1 MGITVEADFL
11 VIGAGIAGASTGYF
25 LAPHGRV
32 VVLEREAAPGQH
44 ATGRSAAMYEP
55 AYGNAQVRALTAA
68 GRGFFDAPPAGFAEH
83 PLLLPR
89 GVVIAQLAGEE
100 FGPGADP
107 AGAAQTDEALIADLL
122 EVPGAVFLSKH
133 DVLSRIPVL
142 REELVLGGVHDT
154 QAEDVDVGELHLGFL
169 KGIRARGG
177 EVRCGREVAAI
188 SRAGAGW
195 EVQAGDES
203 YRAPVVVNAAGAWAD
218 AVARL
223 AGVHE
228 IGLVPKRR
236 SAFVFRPPDGLEIHS
251 LPMFKDLR
259 ISFYVKPDAG
269 MLLGSPAN
277 ADPTQPQDVKPP
289 DLDIALAIH
298 RIEEATTLAVGRPF
312 RAWAGL
318 RSFVCDGGLVGGY
331 APDAAGFFWVAAQGG
346 YGIQTAPA
354 MGEAT
359 AALALG
365 QQIPEH
371 IAAHGV
377 TAEALSPSRLR

>member
-11 VIGAGIAGASTGYF
+11 VVGAGIAGASTGYF
-25 LAPHGRV
+25 LAQHGKV

-68 GRGFFDAPPAGFAEH
+68 SRSFFDSPPEGFAEH
-83 PLLLPR
+83 PLLSPR

-107 AGAAQTDEALIADLL
+107 AGPALTDEALIADLL
-122 EVPGAVFLSKH
+122 EVPGATLLSKH
-133 DVLSRIPVL
+133 DVLSLIPVL
-142 REELVLGGVHDT
+142 REEMVLGGVHDA

-177 EVRCGREVAAI
+177 EVRCGRGVAAV
-188 SRAGAGW
+188 SRVGAAW
-195 EVQAGDES
+195 QVQAGDES
-203 YRAPVVVNAAGAWAD
+203 YRAPVLVNAAGAWAD
-218 AVARL
+218 VVARL
-223 AGVHE
+223 AGVRE

-236 SAFVFRPPDGLEIHS
+236 SAFVFHPPHGLDVRA

-259 ISFYVKPDAG
+259 IGFYVKPDAG

-277 ADPTQPQDVKPP
+277 ADPTHPQDVRPP
-289 DLDIALAIH
+289 DLDVALAIH
-298 RIEEATTLAVGRPF
+298 RIEEATTLTVGRPL

-318 RSFVCDGGLVGGY
+318 RSFVRDGGLVGGY
-331 APDAAGFFWVAAQGG
+331 APDAAGVFWGAAQGG
-346 YGIQTAPA
+346 YGIQTSPA

-365 QQIPEH
+365 EQIPEH
-371 IAAHGV
+371 IAAHSL
-377 TAEALSPSRLR
+377 TAEALAPDRLR